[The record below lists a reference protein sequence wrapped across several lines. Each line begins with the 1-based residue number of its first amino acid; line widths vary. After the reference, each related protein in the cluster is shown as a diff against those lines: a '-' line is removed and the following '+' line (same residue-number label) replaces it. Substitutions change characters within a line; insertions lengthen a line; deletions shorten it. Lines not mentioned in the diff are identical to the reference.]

1 MTMSVKFQMMLCPCA
16 SDIMK
21 VTYNHV
27 NSMRKLVRSSTVLD
41 LLDKAFIAFNKV
53 RIFIHLFID
62 NDLLF
67 SNRNMND

>member
-1 MTMSVKFQMMLCPCA
+1 MTMSVKFQIMLCPCA
-16 SDIMK
+16 SDIIK

-53 RIFIHLFID
+53 SLNNYLRKKIINVFF
-62 NDLLF
+62 
-67 SNRNMND
+67 

>member
-1 MTMSVKFQMMLCPCA
+1 MTMSVKFQIMLCPCA
-16 SDIMK
+16 ADIIK

-53 RIFIHLFID
+53 
-62 NDLLF
+62 
-67 SNRNMND
+67 SYT

>member
-1 MTMSVKFQMMLCPCA
+1 MSVKFQMMLCPCA

>member
-67 SNRNMND
+67 FE

>member
-1 MTMSVKFQMMLCPCA
+1 MTMSVKFQIMLCPCA
-16 SDIMK
+16 SDIIK

-53 RIFIHLFID
+53 CVSLLNNRSNSLFYSY
-62 NDLLF
+62 
-67 SNRNMND
+67 SNTNE

>member
-1 MTMSVKFQMMLCPCA
+1 MTMSVKFQIMLCPCA
-16 SDIMK
+16 SDIIK

-53 RIFIHLFID
+53 SLIFNYLNNYVRVFD
-62 NDLLF
+62 
-67 SNRNMND
+67 S